1 MTEAQ
6 FNEYCPTIGKVVI
19 TFGQHDIESTLVGF
33 GRTLSSHQRT
43 YYMMGAFV
51 TSS

>member
-19 TFGQHDIESTLVGF
+19 TFGQHDI
-33 GRTLSSHQRT
+33 
-43 YYMMGAFV
+43 
-51 TSS
+51 